1 MLKQGVEVTLSRG
14 LEQWLWFLGLDVR
27 HPSGNLLVKYGL
39 KKFKSPNN
47 KGSSRYQSEQ
57 NGDLIDLPVSLS
69 VFIQIHQMVSYLF
82 APVIA
87 AFYIPL
93 SIHHGLG
100 TILKSIC
107 LHRKRKN

>member
-47 KGSSRYQSEQ
+47 DPYLTIMYFKPNNLWYSSIISSQ
-57 NGDLIDLPVSLS
+57 
-69 VFIQIHQMVSYLF
+69 QIF
-82 APVIA
+82 E
-87 AFYIPL
+87 
-93 SIHHGLG
+93 
-100 TILKSIC
+100 IL
-107 LHRKRKN
+107 